1 MKLGI
6 ISGSHRAY
14 SNSGK
19 VGDLLDSLEIT
30 KKTFKHTEHF
40 HLGNL
45 DIPIWDESIW
55 NEVKD
60 PKWHEWS
67 LISQSLMNADAFIIV
82 VPEWGGMVP
91 PKLKNLLLLCSND
104 ELAHKPALLVSISS
118 GNGGAF
124 CISEL
129 RSSGYK
135 NNKICFIPEHLV
147 LRNIEKEDDINIP
160 SQLSNRMEY
169 CIKVLHGY
177 AYYLKEFRDKYPINL
192 RCFKYGMS

>member
-6 ISGSHRAY
+6 ISGSHRSH
-14 SNSGK
+14 SNSGQ
-19 VGDLLDSLEIT
+19 VGDFFDSFEIT
-30 KKTFKHTEHF
+30 RKTFKQIEHF

-55 NEVKD
+55 NEAKD
-60 PKWHEWS
+60 PKWHEWN
-67 LISQSLMNADAFIIV
+67 LISQSLMSIDAFIIV

-91 PKLKNLLLLCSND
+91 PKLKNLLLLCSDN

-135 NNKICFIPEHLV
+135 NNKICFIPEHLI
-147 LRNIEKEDDINIP
+147 LRNIEKDGNINIP
-160 SQLSNRMEY
+160 SQLSDRMEY
-169 CIKVLHGY
+169 CINVLHGY
-177 AYYLKEFRDKYPINL
+177 AYYLKAFRTESPINL
-192 RCFKYGMS
+192 YGFQYGMS